1 MFPTDVVSITDLRT
15 QTAKILDSL
24 KTGAKY
30 VFVNNKPQAVILSPL
45 DFVKFEKQRQIQE
58 IQDDVKYS
66 QKHGK
71 RYKSTKAFMK
81 DLLLD
86 D

>member
-30 VFVNNKPQAVILSPL
+30 VFVNNKPQAVILSP
-45 DFVKFEKQRQIQE
+45 
-58 IQDDVKYS
+58 
-66 QKHGK
+66 
-71 RYKSTKAFMK
+71 
-81 DLLLD
+81 
-86 D
+86 